1 MRLFPVLLMM
11 LLLPATLWA
20 QCDGVDLRATLT
32 EPEQA
37 EIAARLDGVPFTQ
50 GNHWTATR
58 DGRSIHV
65 IGTMHIDDPR
75 MDAVAERLAPLIATA
90 DAVLVEATLEDQ
102 KQLQIEI
109 STNPDLAFLTGQT
122 LIDLLPADKWETL
135 AAAAKARGIPSFM
148 AAKFQPWY
156 LSLIL
161 SMSPC
166 TLQEVAAGAK
176 GLDQRIMDLAAQAE
190 VPTGSLEPYTTV
202 FSLFGQGSMED
213 QLEMLTIGTLP
224 DAHSENATAT
234 LVAQYFEQRHRAAL
248 ETSRVTS
255 RPVVDLSDAEFDA
268 VFDQFMGL
276 LVDQRNHNWMDVID
290 ATEGDRI
297 VVAAGAL
304 HLGGEAGVLNLLA
317 RRGYTLRRAAF

>member
-166 TLQEVAAGAK
+166 TLQE
-176 GLDQRIMDLAAQAE
+176 L
-190 VPTGSLEPYTTV
+190 SL
-202 FSLFGQGSMED
+202 
-213 QLEMLTIGTLP
+213 I
-224 DAHSENATAT
+224 H
-234 LVAQYFEQRHRAAL
+234 
-248 ETSRVTS
+248 
-255 RPVVDLSDAEFDA
+255 
-268 VFDQFMGL
+268 
-276 LVDQRNHNWMDVID
+276 I
-290 ATEGDRI
+290 
-297 VVAAGAL
+297 
-304 HLGGEAGVLNLLA
+304 
-317 RRGYTLRRAAF
+317 